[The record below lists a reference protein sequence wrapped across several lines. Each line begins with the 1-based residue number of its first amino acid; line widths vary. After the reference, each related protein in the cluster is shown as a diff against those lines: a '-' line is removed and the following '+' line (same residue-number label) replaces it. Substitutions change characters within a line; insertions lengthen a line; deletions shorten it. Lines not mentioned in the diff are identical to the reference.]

1 MDHRYME
8 TSLELLSIASYFRF
22 MCLNKNVCSYP
33 FIVNFFQM
41 GELSLSLGVLKPLY
55 TLEI

>member
-1 MDHRYME
+1 MDPRYID
-8 TSLELLSIASYFRF
+8 TSPELLSIASYFRF
-22 MCLNKNVCSYP
+22 MCLNKKVHFYP
-33 FIVNFFQM
+33 FIVNFFPK